1 MDSLFK
7 PPAPRK
13 KVVREKK
20 VEADGRARCKEAG
33 GESYK
38 FTSPGRRSVPDQLEL
53 YGTERMR
60 EHLFNEYGIGL
71 SDEQA
76 RTALAGAIQFVEY
89 KRPGKKPTTEQ
100 LNEHARLRARGFT
113 VLVVD
118 QPNPPKRKKP

>member
-1 MDSLFK
+1 LASLFNA
-7 PPAPRK
+7 PAPRK
-13 KVVREKK
+13 KAVREKK
-20 VEADGRARCKEAG
+20 VESDGRARCRDAG

-38 FTSPGRRSVPDQLEL
+38 FTSPGRRSVPDQIEL

-60 EHLFNEYGIGL
+60 AHLFNVHGIAL
-71 SDEQA
+71 SEAHA
-76 RTALAGAIQFVEY
+76 RAALASAMQFVEY

-100 LNEHARLRARGFT
+100 LNEHERLRARGFT